1 VRPMW
6 FVERVF
12 VPIEDQYKYLS
23 DEDDDD
29 SDEEWTLQPRKK
41 KKKDNDCI
49 AVSIGKICVLT

>member
-1 VRPMW
+1 MW